1 MKTYTTS
8 EVARMIGIHP
18 NTVRMY
24 EDWGLVSAPARK
36 SNGYRV
42 YTELHIKQFEI
53 ARTALQIEVLQNGLR
68 KKVIEIIKASADRDF
83 EKAVRLT
90 DEYIQQVRQEKVHAE
105 EAIRSTEGLLSGD
118 VEENLSLKRQEA
130 ANYLGISID
139 TLRNWERNG
148 LLAVKRKDNGY
159 RMYSEEDIR
168 RLKIIRSLR
177 CANYSLSAI
186 LRMLLALSGDPQV
199 NIREVIDTPDRAD
212 AIISTCDKLL
222 TSLQNAEDNA
232 LDLRRQLFAIQK
244 LI

>member
-1 MKTYTTS
+1 
-8 EVARMIGIHP
+8 MIGIHP

-68 KKVIEIIKASADRDF
+68 KKVIEIIKASADRDI

-90 DEYIQQVRQEKVHAE
+90 DEYIQQVRQEKANAE

-118 VEENLSLKRQEA
+118 VEKKLSLKRQEA
-130 ANYLGISID
+130 ADYLGISID

-148 LLAVKRKDNGY
+148 LLAVKRKANGY
-159 RMYSEEDIR
+159 RVYSEEDIR

-186 LRMLLALSGDPQV
+186 LRMLLALSGDPQA

-222 TSLQNAEDNA
+222 TSLHNAEDNA
-232 LDLRRQLFAIQK
+232 LELRRRLFEIQK